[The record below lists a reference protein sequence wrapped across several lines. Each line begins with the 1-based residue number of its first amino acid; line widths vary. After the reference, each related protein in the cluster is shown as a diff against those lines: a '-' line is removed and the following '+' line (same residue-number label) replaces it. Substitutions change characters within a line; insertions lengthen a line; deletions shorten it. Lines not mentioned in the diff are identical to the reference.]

1 MLLSPPL
8 VFESPVLPP
17 IAAFRSTP
25 RVPAPLVLPAPSPPA
40 PSTTQGSTFKAKRI
54 IEMEKVMEQKGVK
67 CFVVM
72 ANRTD
77 LAKFRGA
84 RVQAI

>member
-1 MLLSPPL
+1 MDISSHGDA
-8 VFESPVLPP
+8 EE
-17 IAAFRSTP
+17 TE
-25 RVPAPLVLPAPSPPA
+25 
-40 PSTTQGSTFKAKRI
+40 QAKRI
-54 IEMEKVMEQKGVK
+54 IEMEKAIEQEGVK